1 MQLAVIKT
9 GGKQYVVTRGQKIR
23 VEKLPYDTG
32 AEFDFNEVLL
42 LVYAGSVKVGTP
54 FVAGAKVHGKVANH
68 EKGKKVI
75 VFKFKA
81 KKRERRRKGHRQN
94 WTVVEILDIKDAGVK
109 AEKTPA
115 EENEKPAAVR
125 SRAPQA
131 ARRAAAPRKAAA
143 K

>member
-23 VEKLPYDTG
+23 VEKLPYDAG
-32 AEFDFNEVLL
+32 AEFDFDEVLL

-54 FVAGAKVHGKVANH
+54 FVAGAKVHGKVAGH
-68 EKGKKVI
+68 EKGEKVV

-94 WTVVEILDIKDAGVK
+94 WTIVEILDIKDAGVK
-109 AEKTPA
+109 TEKTS
-115 EENEKPAAVR
+115 EEGEKPVTVR
-125 SRAPQA
+125 PKAPQV
-131 ARRAAAPRKAAA
+131 ARRTAAPRKAA